1 MNDLPDIGWGTV
13 ACFAGL
19 MVTLDAITRF
29 SRDRGRLWETVH
41 PLRVFGIPL
50 YRFRFF
56 VGLIVGPSLIAI
68 GSGIVPLTHL
78 RWS

>member
-1 MNDLPDIGWGTV
+1 MSGLLGIGWGTV
-13 ACFAGL
+13 ACFAGV
-19 MVTLDAITRF
+19 MVTLDALTRF

-50 YRFRFF
+50 YRFRLV
-56 VGLIVGPSLIAI
+56 VGLIVGPLLITT
-68 GSGIVPLTHL
+68 GSGLVPLPHL